1 MLIDKEGAKR
11 VLQSIMT
18 IMEDIFRGTMK
29 RFIGSEKTTRLVTN
43 KDEKGFSYNFT
54 PLFSQGNFSK
64 LQQWTKKIML
74 GSAKKL
80 ALQVTV
86 SN

>member
-43 KDEKGFSYNFT
+43 KDEKGFSYIFT
-54 PLFSQGNFSK
+54 PPVFPRQFFQAPAVDQKNYAGERQEAGIASYC
-64 LQQWTKKIML
+64 I
-74 GSAKKL
+74 
-80 ALQVTV
+80 
-86 SN
+86 

>member
-43 KDEKGFSYNFT
+43 KDEKGFSYIFT
-54 PLFSQGNFSK
+54 PLLSQ
-64 LQQWTKKIML
+64 
-74 GSAKKL
+74 AL
-80 ALQVTV
+80 AVDQKNYAGERQEAGIA
-86 SN
+86 SYSI

>member
-43 KDEKGFSYNFT
+43 EDEKGFSYIFT